1 MESRIMGISKMGPL
15 PTHKIDISFSLHQK
29 KFIKI
34 KGSRERNAVF
44 LYTDFYFFYFFD
56 RKQQRDILIE
66 KRSTREG

>member
-1 MESRIMGISKMGPL
+1 MGISKMGPL
-15 PTHKIDISFSLHQK
+15 STHKIDISFSLHQK

-44 LYTDFYFFYFFD
+44 LYTDFYFFD